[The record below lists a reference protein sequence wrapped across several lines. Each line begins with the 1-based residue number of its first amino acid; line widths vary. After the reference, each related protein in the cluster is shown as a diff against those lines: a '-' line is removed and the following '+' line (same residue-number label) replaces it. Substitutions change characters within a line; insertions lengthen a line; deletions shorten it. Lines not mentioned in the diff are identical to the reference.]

1 MSRGGM
7 IWAVHTPEPYVVPGP
22 YIPTLGNPAGASDIF
37 RVSHLHSSGLEGE
50 NACITDPHTCAA
62 LGRLIEGGVSRPEDI
77 EGAEAALQVLMWHD
91 RVDVL
96 VPGFKFRNGGLAG
109 YARENDPRSE
119 LSFELFRPLD
129 AWDQILA
136 VEAVVVEDQ
145 KIVHTNLRGS
155 GIEGL
160 SLEQAKATYLKN
172 TPPQAA
178 VLAAVPGEIRIPAYF
193 SDPWIE
199 PFTSRRGVFGF
210 FYEPMR
216 REWDAALKQ
225 IPVLDF
231 SVKLPPLLSIVLD
244 RASDRDSIPVAI
256 VELREELAPVR
267 QEMWRFSEKISG
279 ALDQRELE
287 NQFVDLEHSFG
298 AVVGASRKRK
308 ASIVLPV
315 LKLYDALVKKP
326 LATAINW
333 VNPEYV
339 PNDPQILANRTA
351 TGRTFSKLLQ
361 TDSMHSLV
369 THFLADDEIRKLE
382 DPSSSSGVDR
392 SVR

>member
-1 MSRGGM
+1 MSRRGM
-7 IWAVHTPEPYVVPGP
+7 IWAVHTPDPHGVPGP
-22 YIPTLGNPAGASDIF
+22 YIPTLGNPAGASDMF
-37 RVSHLHSSGLEGE
+37 RVSHLHNSGLEGE

-62 LGRLIEGGVSRPEDI
+62 LGRLIEGGISGVEDI

-96 VPGFKFRNGGLAG
+96 VPGFKFRRGGLTG
-109 YARENDPRSE
+109 YARQDDPRSK

-136 VEAVVVEDQ
+136 VEDVEVADQ

-155 GIEGL
+155 GVEGL
-160 SLEQAKATYLKN
+160 SLEAAKASYLKS

-178 VLAAVPGEIRIPAYF
+178 VLAALPGEMRIPAYF

-225 IPVLDF
+225 VPVLDF
-231 SVKLPPLLSIVLD
+231 SVALPPLVAIVLD
-244 RASDRDSIPVAI
+244 RAPDRGSIPDTVG
-256 VELREELAPVR
+256 ELREELAAVR
-267 QEMWRFSEKISG
+267 KEMLRFSELVSG
-279 ALDQRELE
+279 ALDQRQLE
-287 NQFVDLEHSFG
+287 NQFEDLKHSFG
-298 AVVGASRKRK
+298 AVVRASRERE
-308 ASIVLPV
+308 ASIVLPI
-315 LKLYDALVKKP
+315 LKLYDSLVKKP

-333 VNPEYV
+333 INPEYV
-339 PNDPQILANRTA
+339 PSDPRILANRTA

-369 THFLADDEIRKLE
+369 THFLAEDEIRNLE
-382 DPSSSSGVDR
+382 R
-392 SVR
+392 SRT